1 MYNIMKLNY
10 DYSDLEPYIDT
21 HTVGLHYNKH
31 YRNYLN
37 NLNKLLI
44 SNNYDF
50 TYPIEQLHL
59 HINQFRKEDIPD
71 ILFNLGGVLNH
82 ELYFSNISPKNN
94 NNDYSNLEIVKEVE
108 NKFGSLDNFKNE
120 FRKLAKS
127 LKGSGYTSLVLDG
140 NELRIVNTQNQDSPY
155 FFNLK
160 PLITLDMWEH
170 AYYINYE
177 NNKDEYIDAFFE
189 ILNWEQINNSFK
201 NFKR

>member
-1 MYNIMKLNY
+1 MYDMIELTY
-10 DYSDLEPYIDT
+10 GYSDLEPYIDT

-37 NLNKLLI
+37 NLNRLLI

-50 TYPIEQLHL
+50 TYPIEQLHM
-59 HINQFRKEDIPD
+59 HIEQFKKEDTPD

-82 ELYFSNISPKNN
+82 ELYFSHIAPKNN
-94 NNDYSNLEIVKEVE
+94 NNDYSNLEVVKTIEE
-108 NKFGSLDNFKNE
+108 RFGSLDNFKNE
-120 FRKLAKS
+120 FRRMAKS

-140 NELRIVNTQNQDSPY
+140 NELKIVNTQNQDSPY

-177 NNKDEYIDAFFE
+177 NNKDEYIDAFFD
-189 ILNWEQINNSFK
+189 ILNWNQINNSFK

>member
-1 MYNIMKLNY
+1 MYEMKELNY
-10 DYSDLEPYIDT
+10 GYSDLEPYIDT

-37 NLNKLLI
+37 NLNRLLI

-59 HINQFRKEDIPD
+59 HIEQFRKEDVGD

-82 ELYFSNISPKNN
+82 ELYFSNIAPKN
-94 NNDYSNLEIVKEVE
+94 NNDYSNLEIVKAIEE
-108 NKFGSLDNFKNE
+108 KFGSLDNFKNE
-120 FRKLAKS
+120 FRRMAKN

-140 NELRIVNTQNQDSPY
+140 NDLKIVNTQNQDSPY

-170 AYYINYE
+170 AYYTNHE
-177 NNKDEYIDAFFE
+177 NNKDEYIDVFFD

-201 NFKR
+201 NFNR

>member
-1 MYNIMKLNY
+1 MYEMKELNY
-10 DYSDLEPYIDT
+10 GYSDLEPYIDT

-37 NLNKLLI
+37 NLNRLLI

-59 HINQFRKEDIPD
+59 HIEQFRKEDVGD

-82 ELYFSNISPKNN
+82 ELYFSNIAPKNN
-94 NNDYSNLEIVKEVE
+94 NNDYSNLEVVKAIEE
-108 NKFGSLDNFKNE
+108 KFSSLDNFKNE
-120 FRKLAKS
+120 FRRMAKS

-177 NNKDEYIDAFFE
+177 NNKDEYIDAFFD

>member
-10 DYSDLEPYIDT
+10 GYSDLEPYIDS

-31 YRNYLN
+31 YRNYLD
-37 NLNKLLI
+37 NLNKLLVA
-44 SNNYDF
+44 NNYDF

-59 HINQFRKEDIPD
+59 HLEKFRKEDISD

-82 ELYFSNISPKNN
+82 ELYFSNIAAKNN
-94 NNDYSNLEIVKEVE
+94 NDDYHNLEIVKSIEE
-108 NKFGSLDNFKNE
+108 NFGSLDNFKNE
-120 FRKLAKS
+120 FKKKAKS
-127 LKGSGYTSLVLDG
+127 LKGSGYTSLVLDD
-140 NELRIVNTQNQDSPY
+140 NNLKIINTQNQDSPY

-189 ILNWEQINNSFK
+189 ILNFKQINNSFK

>member
-82 ELYFSNISPKNN
+82 ELYFSNVAPKNN
-94 NNDYSNLEIVKEVE
+94 NDYNNLEIVMEVIE
-108 NKFGSLDNFKNE
+108 KYGTLDNFKNE
-120 FRKLAKS
+120 FKRMAKS

>member
-1 MYNIMKLNY
+1 MYEIKELNY
-10 DYSDLEPYIDT
+10 GYSDLEPYIDT

-37 NLNKLLI
+37 NLNRLLI

-59 HINQFRKEDIPD
+59 HIEQFRKEDVGD

-82 ELYFSNISPKNN
+82 ELYFSNIAPKNN
-94 NNDYSNLEIVKEVE
+94 NNDYSNLEVVKAIEE
-108 NKFGSLDNFKNE
+108 KFGSLDNFKTE
-120 FRKLAKS
+120 FRRMAKS

-177 NNKDEYIDAFFE
+177 NNKDEYIDAFFD

>member
-1 MYNIMKLNY
+1 MYDIMKLNY
-10 DYSDLEPYIDT
+10 GYSDLEPYIDT

-37 NLNKLLI
+37 NLNRLLI

-50 TYPIEQLHL
+50 TYPMEQLHL
-59 HINQFRKEDIPD
+59 HIEQFRKDDIPN